1 MKLILNFTTDLFNST
16 ESKSHF
22 INDRC
27 FGEDLVVWL
36 VERTKSSGFRMDD
49 PFQEDWGWATL
60 ARKNNETFLVGAGI
74 MDESIGQV
82 PAEWM
87 IVIEK
92 MRRFIILGSRK
103 SPNLN
108 VLATEI
114 ENVLTNE
121 PRIKDLSR
129 TSEP

>member
-1 MKLILNFTTDLFNST
+1 MKLILNFNTDLFNST

-22 INDRC
+22 INDRY
-27 FGEDLVVWL
+27 FGEDLARWL
-36 VERTKSSGFRMDD
+36 AERMENSGFEIDD
-49 PFQEDWGWATL
+49 PFQEDWGWATH
-60 ARKNNETFLVGAGI
+60 ARKDTETFLVGAGI

-87 IVIEK
+87 IIIEK
-92 MRRFIILGSRK
+92 MRRFKILGSRK

-114 ENVLTNE
+114 ENVLANE

>member
-1 MKLILNFTTDLFNST
+1 MKN
-16 ESKSHF
+16 
-22 INDRC
+22 
-27 FGEDLVVWL
+27 
-36 VERTKSSGFRMDD
+36 SGFEMDD

-60 ARKNNETFLVGAGI
+60 ARKNTETFLVGAGI
-74 MDESIGQV
+74 MDESIGHV

-87 IVIEK
+87 IIIEK
-92 MRRFIILGSRK
+92 TRRFKILGSRK
-103 SPNLN
+103 SPNLS

-121 PRIKDLSR
+121 PRIKDLSC